1 MKGVGA
7 GNLPSTEKEKSIQN
21 FASRTSLH
29 SLLQNYI
36 SSTMQFIT
44 SKEEANAKEK
54 NIELKIVRLPQNL
67 YSPVLHFEAIRAS
80 YHVVRSAIRQIF
92 HEFLIFCSAECNK
105 ANILRV
111 SHFLQ
116 THFTSL

>member
-1 MKGVGA
+1 
-7 GNLPSTEKEKSIQN
+7 
-21 FASRTSLH
+21 
-29 SLLQNYI
+29 
-36 SSTMQFIT
+36 MQFIT
-44 SKEEANAKEK
+44 SKEEVMVEEANAKEK
-54 NIELKIVRLPQNL
+54 NIELKIVKLPQNL

-92 HEFLIFCSAECNK
+92 YEFLIFCDAECNK